1 MGFLKKLFGGGEP
14 EKYVDKQGLYFF
26 VECDDCGARVKVRA
40 DKQHDLQNTGDGYEW
55 HKTIVDNRCFRR
67 IQTVV
72 QLDGS
77 YQMVSHEITGGRY
90 MTEAE
95 YLAAEA
101 AAEQAKASDAAD
113 DGDETETGDSG

>member
-14 EKYVDKQGLYFF
+14 EKYVDKQGIYFY
-26 VECDDCGARVKVRA
+26 VACDNCGARVKVRA

-55 HKTIVDNRCFRR
+55 HKTIVDSRCFRR

-72 QLDGS
+72 QLDAN

-90 MTEAE
+90 MTEEE

-101 AAEQAKASDAAD
+101 AAEQAKASANAD
-113 DGDETETGDSG
+113 EGNRGETD